1 MAEVDFYAFFGDII
15 PIIVLALAGAIFI
28 GIMMFLSVIS
38 RPKPKQSELKLQTYE
53 CGEEPYEDRIGIQ
66 FNYQYFIYA
75 IVFTAL
81 DVLAVFLY
89 SWVISGDAFLFSA
102 VALIPLGIFVGFILL
117 AFGYTAYRTRTWK
130 KNAL

>member
-1 MAEVDFYAFFGDII
+1 MAEVDFYMFFGDII
-15 PIIVLALAGAIFI
+15 PILVLALAGAIFI

-38 RPKPKQSELKLQTYE
+38 RPRPKQSDLKLQTYE

-89 SWVISGDAFLFSA
+89 SWAISGDDYLYF
-102 VALIPLGIFVGFILL
+102 ALIPLGIFVGMLLL
-117 AFGYTAYRTRTWK
+117 AFGYTAFQTRDWK
-130 KNAL
+130 KNVL